1 LCLVVGDCKGG
12 QLQQHLRKVRAL
24 HQTDLAE
31 GYGRVELPHAL
42 ARMYPNAFVEWDAPG
57 CAGERHP

>member
-1 LCLVVGDCKGG
+1 LRLVVGAGKGG

-31 GYGRVELPHAL
+31 G
-42 ARMYPNAFVEWDAPG
+42 
-57 CAGERHP
+57 